1 MQLHHAPVKP
11 ILVKAQPEKQ
21 AAYNRAKAA
30 IGALTAQ
37 QHRALAD
44 VTAHMCRDILK
55 WPGVYQTAG
64 GNWNPGVREIMLG
77 IEEVRYKLY
86 FDPRNVTLL
95 DELHWLETQHMGY
108 VIRERL
114 D

>member
-37 QHRALAD
+37 QHRALAEI
-44 VTAHMCRDILK
+44 TAHMCHDILK
-55 WPGVYQTAG
+55 WPDVYQTTD
-64 GNWNPGVREIMLG
+64 GNWNPGVCEMMLG
-77 IEEVRYKLY
+77 IHLPKRPLAN
-86 FDPRNVTLL
+86 R
-95 DELHWLETQHMGY
+95 
-108 VIRERL
+108 RL
-114 D
+114 SPGDSAV